1 MVSDCGGVSDI
12 GGYEHTNASETAAI
26 GLRDGGVDINC
37 GGGLTN
43 HICDA
48 ISEGLVEESVLDA
61 SLERSISLLLDAGM
75 FDPLEG
81 QEYTQIGFDAIG
93 STYAR
98 ELALDASRQA
108 QVRSAAH
115 YQRTARRRQPESTL
129 HLNHVLL
136 PSSQHLRVFVC
147 HARV

>member
-108 QVRSAAH
+108 QVRFAAH
-115 YQRTARRRQPESTL
+115 YHR
-129 HLNHVLL
+129 NG
-136 PSSQHLRVFVC
+136 
-147 HARV
+147 